1 MDQPLR
7 FAAVSPI
14 ADKGNTMTKAELIER
29 VASRKDLPRT
39 LTKKAYGRIIDAVFT
54 EVGDYFIRARAN
66 MANPPRLSYP
76 GFGTFTKRRR
86 NSRTVRNPQTGAPIA
101 IPAQC
106 TVVFTPGQDLK
117 NLINR
122 VSPRNAKSAA

>member
-1 MDQPLR
+1 
-7 FAAVSPI
+7 
-14 ADKGNTMTKAELIER
+14 MTKAELIAR

-39 LTKKAYGRIIDAVFT
+39 LTKKAYARIVDAVFT
-54 EVGDYFIRARAN
+54 EVGDFFIRARPTIS
-66 MANPPRLSYP
+66 NPPRLSYP

-86 NSRTVRNPQTGAPIA
+86 NSRTVRNPRTGAPIA

-106 TVVFTPGQDLK
+106 TVVFTPGQELK

-122 VSPRNAKSAA
+122 VPLRRASSAA

>member
-1 MDQPLR
+1 
-7 FAAVSPI
+7 
-14 ADKGNTMTKAELIER
+14 MTKAELIAR

-39 LTKKAYGRIIDAVFT
+39 LTKKAYAQIIDAVFT
-54 EVGDYFIRARAN
+54 EVGDYFIRARPN
-66 MANPPRLSYP
+66 LSNPPRLSYP

-86 NSRTVRNPQTGAPIA
+86 NSRTVRNPSTGAPIA

-106 TVVFTPGQDLK
+106 TVVFTPGQELK

-122 VSPRNAKSAA
+122 VPSKNASSAA